1 MPSGLIAALL
11 APLFAALILGLAA
24 DGPGLARVLSRPGPV
39 LLGEASYA
47 MYLLHGPIWGWM
59 EFVSQRFF
67 DTDGY
72 DEGIWFFALYC
83 SLVVGVS
90 VLAFLIVEN
99 PARRAVRRLLEGL
112 LTRKPPARAL
122 SVPRLHPA
130 LASGLRNWRFHPAS
144 LFRQE
149 DVSL

>member
-1 MPSGLIAALL
+1 M
-11 APLFAALILGLAA
+11 
-24 DGPGLARVLSRPGPV
+24 

-99 PARRAVRRLLEGL
+99 PARRAVRRLLDDL
-112 LTRKPPARAL
+112 LTRKTRARAL
-122 SVPRLHPA
+122 SGPGLHPA
-130 LASGLRNWRFHPAS
+130 LALGLRSRLFHPAG
-144 LFRQE
+144 LFR
-149 DVSL
+149 